1 MKSIWTPRSHLLFG
15 RKEFTVFTG
24 SYCSYPSSRLT
35 MEAEVYSNALFSL
48 IFGTER
54 GVLPLGDSGMLFML
68 ALELKLSALLSRLA
82 DGGR

>member
-1 MKSIWTPRSHLLFG
+1 
-15 RKEFTVFTG
+15 
-24 SYCSYPSSRLT
+24 